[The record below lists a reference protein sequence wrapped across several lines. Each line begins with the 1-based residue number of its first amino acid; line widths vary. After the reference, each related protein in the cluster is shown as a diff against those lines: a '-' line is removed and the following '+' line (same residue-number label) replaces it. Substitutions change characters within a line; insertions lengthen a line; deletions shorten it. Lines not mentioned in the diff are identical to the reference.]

1 MDGATLLTL
10 SRYDLIALIEA
21 QAQQIASLVERIAAL
36 DAKLRNPRQRP
47 DNSIPPSSKGIVTL
61 TDEGRIWSRSF
72 WRDAVMRP
80 FGRKSPPSKL

>member
-1 MDGATLLTL
+1 VDGATLLTL

-47 DNSIPPSSKGIVTL
+47 DNSIPPSSKCQKPNLPGS
-61 TDEGRIWSRSF
+61 GK
-72 WRDAVMRP
+72 
-80 FGRKSPPSKL
+80 KSIFDFTGCTPLP